1 MTQSIYQC
9 RAQNLIF
16 EYLLPPAGALSLE
29 QEVSTLAPQMI
40 TRVAASTQFVIFF
53 IVFIIMCCFVLFVV
67 INYMISFT
75 RKPRLVGSSITCL
88 H

>member
-1 MTQSIYQC
+1 MVADIH
-9 RAQNLIF
+9 
-16 EYLLPPAGALSLE
+16 LPDVEDGEVEIAKEMSLE